1 MESVIKDAKE
11 KGKSGIVMLG
21 SDKQKAWLSDQ
32 NFASLFGFK
41 KTETTPYGYSLF
53 TLSFDG
59 TLPHFTQKAKEGRNN
74 EEGLSIYYSHQ
85 CPYSLPRIEKLEAYV
100 KKNNIPY
107 SFHFIDTLEKAKNVP
122 SAFNNWSVFYNG
134 VFQTVN
140 QIDEKYVAKLIKGQ
154 NKN

>member
-41 KTETTPYGYSLF
+41 KTETTLYGYSLF

-74 EEGLSIYYSHQ
+74 EEGLSIYYSPQ

-140 QIDEKYVAKLIKGQ
+140 QIDERYVEKITKSSL
-154 NKN
+154 